1 MIKRIFI
8 KISKIMESIYLKYV
22 YNKIFCGAEI
32 YYLIFSKS
40 FVREQRSVLDG
51 KLNHRKQI
59 KDKKPNFYLLIRN
72 IHRIEKGLS
81 MRDRKNVFAKSY
93 IKDTVNSFESFMEI
107 DDPQIH
113 WAENILSEYFNVIE
127 VDESIEKEK
136 IRFKNIKAKRNRKL
150 KARQIELPYKSS
162 DRDFSDIDYD
172 TFYKLCKQR
181 RSVRWFL
188 NKDVPRELIDKA
200 ISAAL
205 QSPSA
210 CNRQPFEYFV
220 IDQKELLNE
229 AVNLPMGTKGYSESI
244 QTFIVTVGNLNAY
257 FDERDRHL
265 IYIDA
270 SLANMSLMF
279 ALETLGLSSCPINW
293 PDIEEKELKMADL
306 LNLKN
311 FQRPIMCIGI
321 GYPDPNGLIPV
332 SEKANINSVRKYV

>member
-1 MIKRIFI
+1 MITRFRKRFNNLL
-8 KISKIMESIYLKYV
+8 KKIYLRYFCERI
-22 YNKIFCGAEI
+22 NKGASI
-32 YYLIFSKS
+32 YYLLFSKA
-40 FVREQRSVLDG
+40 FLREQKSVLAG
-51 KLNHRKQI
+51 VLNHRKQI
-59 KDKKPNFYLLIRN
+59 KEKKPNFYLLVRN

-81 MRDRKNVFAKSY
+81 MRNRKKVFAKGY
-93 IKDTVNSFESFMEI
+93 IMDTVNSYENFMEV
-107 DDPQIH
+107 DDPQIG
-113 WAENILSEYFNVIE
+113 WAENILGEYFNVVE
-127 VDESIEKEK
+127 NDEIVKSEK
-136 IRFKNIKAKRNRKL
+136 IRFDKLRAKRNGK
-150 KARQIELPYKSS
+150 IEAKEKKLPYKSI
-162 DRDFSDIDYD
+162 DRELSGINYD
-172 TFYKLCKQR
+172 SFYKLCKQR

-188 NKDVPRELIDKA
+188 DKKVPRELVDKA
-200 ISAAL
+200 IHAAI

-220 IDQKELLNE
+220 IDRKEMLDE
-229 AVNLPMGTKGYSESI
+229 AVNLPMGTKGYSENI

-270 SLANMSLMF
+270 SLANMTLML

-293 PDIEEKELKMADL
+293 PDIEERELKMANL

-332 SEKANINSVRKYV
+332 SEKANLNSVRKYV